1 MARGAC
7 VCWTRGPHGANTT
20 AMTDRR
26 DDKPSP
32 DSREERLRQALR
44 ANLAR
49 RKEQARARA
58 DRNDNKTAPDAGGET
73 GKDS

>member
-1 MARGAC
+1 
-7 VCWTRGPHGANTT
+7 
-20 AMTDRR
+20 MTDRR
-26 DDKPSP
+26 DDKPKP

-49 RKEQARARA
+49 RKAQARARA
-58 DRNDNKTAPDAGGET
+58 VGHDNNDKTVPDADGDA

>member
-1 MARGAC
+1 
-7 VCWTRGPHGANTT
+7 
-20 AMTDRR
+20 MTDRR
-26 DDKPSP
+26 NDKPSP
-32 DSREERLRQALR
+32 DSRDKRLRQALR

-58 DRNDNKTAPDAGGET
+58 DRDDNKTAPDAGGET